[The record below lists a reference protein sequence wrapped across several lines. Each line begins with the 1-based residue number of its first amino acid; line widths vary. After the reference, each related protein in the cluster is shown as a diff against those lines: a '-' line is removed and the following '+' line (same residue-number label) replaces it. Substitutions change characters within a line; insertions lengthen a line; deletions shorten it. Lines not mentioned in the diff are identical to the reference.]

1 MKVGRRGTALA
12 CVAGVVVAVGC
23 GGSDEP
29 DRPAPAKPAT
39 LAEFRR
45 DAARICRD
53 TAARFQQ
60 VPAPKR
66 HDVPALR
73 RWANER
79 RAVQTDGL
87 RRLQVLSAP
96 DSVASDYADL
106 LDRLD
111 ARQQT
116 IWESQTKSDAGDPTG
131 PDAVRAYASQQAGL
145 DQVTTTLGLRACNW
159 Q

>member
-1 MKVGRRGTALA
+1 MKVGRRGAAFA
-12 CVAGVVVAVGC
+12 CAASVVVVIGC

-29 DRPAPAKPAT
+29 DRPAAKPVT
-39 LAEFRR
+39 LAEFKQ

-53 TAARFQQ
+53 TAVRFQQ
-60 VPAPKR
+60 VPVPKR

-73 RWANER
+73 RWADER

-87 RRLQVLSAP
+87 RRLQDLSVP
-96 DSVASDYADL
+96 DSVAADYADL

-131 PDAVRAYASQQAGL
+131 QDAVRAYASQQAGL